1 MRTAAAVRA
10 TASRSQLT
18 VAVSAK
24 AGARATS
31 RPSQG
36 RRVCVRVTHTA
47 ITAAQTMSI
56 PALTIQY
63 HCSWCWMLPLP
74 GVSQD
79 ATSMNRPVSTGYSR
93 YSMSPG
99 SLSKYGTSPSTK
111 PRPW

>member
-1 MRTAAAVRA
+1 MARPSSTPKASGRSRDHMRTAAAVRA

-36 RRVCVRVTHTA
+36 RRVCVRVTQTA

-56 PALTIQY
+56 PALTI
-63 HCSWCWMLPLP
+63 
-74 GVSQD
+74 
-79 ATSMNRPVSTGYSR
+79 R
-93 YSMSPG
+93 
-99 SLSKYGTSPSTK
+99 
-111 PRPW
+111 